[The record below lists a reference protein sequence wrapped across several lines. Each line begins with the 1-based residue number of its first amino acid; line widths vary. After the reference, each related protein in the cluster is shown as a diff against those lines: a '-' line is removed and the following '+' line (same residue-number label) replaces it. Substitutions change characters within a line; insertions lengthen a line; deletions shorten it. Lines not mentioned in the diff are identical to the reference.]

1 MTRNTMSVDGLE
13 INIFRSLIDG
23 KLCVAIDTCDL
34 QDEDMHKPIENAIP
48 KIRVSINEQDI
59 DT

>member
-1 MTRNTMSVDGLE
+1 MTTNTMLAEGLE
-13 INIFRSLIDG
+13 VNVFRSAIDG

-34 QDEDMHKPIENAIP
+34 QDKDKHKPIENAIP